1 MPRRRRLIPV
11 DAAVHIMCRG
21 NNKQNVLFRDRDK
34 EHYHSLLDKFRDENR
49 ITIFHYCLMSNHVHL
64 IVWLNHKS
72 HLSRFMKQ
80 VNLSFFVYYKRR
92 YDYCG
97 HLWQGRFKSN
107 IVDTDSYLLQC
118 GKYIEL
124 NAVRANIVN
133 FAEEY
138 SYSSYNYYAKG
149 NYDSILT
156 PNPIFMEFSISEAS
170 RRQQYIDFVVDSN
183 FINAKKLTTHLF
195 IGSEKFVKR
204 MEETYKVK
212 NLKATRGRPKNK

>member
-11 DAAVHIMCRG
+11 DSAMHIMCRG

-34 EHYHSLLDKFRDENR
+34 EHYHSLLDKYRNENR
-49 ITIFHYCLMSNHVHL
+49 ITIFHYCLMNNHVHL
-64 IVWLNHKS
+64 IVWLNHQS

-80 VNLSFFVYYKRR
+80 VNLSYFDYCKRN
-92 YDYCG
+92 YNYCG

-124 NAVRANIVN
+124 NPVRVNMVN
-133 FAEEY
+133 FPEEY
-138 SYSSYNYYAKG
+138 MFSSYNYYANG
-149 NYDSILT
+149 NHDSILT
-156 PNPIFMEFSISEAS
+156 PNPIFMEFSTTEAS
-170 RRQQYIDFVVDSN
+170 RRQQYIDFVVDSKL
-183 FINAKKLTTHLF
+183 INTEKLTTHLF
-195 IGSEKFVKR
+195 IGCKKFVKS

-212 NLKATRGRPKNK
+212 NLKAKRGRPKNK